1 MVCANSSISVSLN
14 STAGVV
20 LDDFWRSYSSR
31 RLDER
36 QAAVFAKATCAV
48 FGFMCVGIMMG
59 LQNVEYMI
67 QVAMTLTGIAAGTQF
82 GLFSL
87 GMMNPWANYKVP

>member
-1 MVCANSSISVSLN
+1 MSLN

-20 LDDFWRSYSSR
+20 LDDFWRSYASR
-31 RLDER
+31 PLSAT
-36 QAAVFAKATCAV
+36 QAAVFAKVTCAV
-48 FGFMCVGIMMG
+48 FGFVCVGIMMAM
-59 LQNVEYMI
+59 QNVEYMI

-87 GMMNPWANYKVP
+87 GMFNPWANYKVSPPIR